1 MNVSVAIQV
10 LPSAKTDQEV
20 VRIVDVVIDYIK
32 STGLNYYVGPFETTI
47 EGTDYDQMMEIV
59 KNCQLVAI
67 KAGCK
72 SVSSYVKICYRPEKD
87 ILSIDEKIAKHH
99 P

>member
-10 LPSAKTDQEV
+10 LPSAQTDQEV
-20 VRIVDVVIDYIK
+20 VRIVDAVIEYIK

-47 EGTDYDQMMEIV
+47 EGMDYDQMMEIV
-59 KNCQLVAI
+59 KNCQLVAL
-67 KAGCK
+67 KAGCG

-87 ILSIDEKIAKHH
+87 ILSIDEKITKHH